1 MSKETTAE
9 TQGAP
14 VKQSLFDMVK
24 QAEAAA
30 ETEASE
36 QKADASKAIEPVE
49 QQPETETEST
59 EESQVDTEVE
69 SESSGAEQGS
79 SDGSTEASVAHK
91 FLQMLGYDVEG
102 VSEEDLIAEAKRRF
116 ESKPEKIEKPRV
128 EPEADIVS
136 ATPKAEERA
145 KPETEKQAE
154 SKRIAKLYC
163 DPRLEALV
171 EYNKAGKAVAKEDT
185 GDEGA
190 AAAKEINNYMREYRE
205 RMHRLGED
213 PIGFLEE
220 GGLQELIQKEIQ
232 AGVERLETARKQKE
246 EEEFKKTL
254 HLTEQQQVDKFFAD
268 YDNEIFD
275 VGKDGKPRFIG
286 GEKKLSDFGKSLQ
299 SEYEGLRKKYPMALD
314 SVILSDA
321 YERVKKVS
329 LPPKADEPA
338 KTVKEVATEK
348 KKRFLDKRA
357 APPKQETSSQP
368 VSLAEKSGKVSLRE
382 LVLSDPANDD
392 NPAVLE
398 LRGSAR

>member
-9 TQGAP
+9 AQGAP

-36 QKADASKAIEPVE
+36 QKVDASPATEPVE
-49 QQPETETEST
+49 QQPETETETT
-59 EESQVDTEVE
+59 EESQVDTEVD
-69 SESSGAEQGS
+69 SESSGTEQGS
-79 SDGSTEASVAHK
+79 SDGSTEASIAHR
-91 FLQMLGYDVEG
+91 FLQMLGYDVDG

-116 ESKPEKIEKPRV
+116 ESKPERIEKPRV
-128 EPEADIVS
+128 EPEVDIVS
-136 ATPKAEERA
+136 ATPKEEKA

-190 AAAKEINNYMREYRE
+190 TAAKEINNYMREYRE

-232 AGVERLETARKQKE
+232 AGVERLETARRQRE

-254 HLTEQQQVDKFFAD
+254 HLTEQQQVDKFFED

-321 YERVKKVS
+321 YERAKKVS
-329 LPPKADEPA
+329 SPPKADEPPKA
-338 KTVKEVATEK
+338 VKEVAAEK
-348 KKRFLDKRA
+348 KKRFLDKRT